1 MPRMP
6 SWSSRWVIRKQW
18 RVAGRTC
25 MVLIIQQWETAVRR
39 HVVACFT
46 IQLPWPV
53 FLSVMA
59 LGSYGRKRWMAYFDI
74 VNKARQ
80 VSGYY
85 WAKPRNGHVG
95 WAVNH
100 LFVHEESGPGGGQ
113 HTSTGSAVEDDVEW
127 PRRLANRRFGRRRA
141 VARGRL
147 RPDSYLCFP
156 FPLPL
161 QNCIQK
167 PLATSRTCDVHRC
180 LVFSDSLSGLLT
192 SGVQADPKSMQLEG
206 YLRI

>member
-1 MPRMP
+1 MEGGWPNLYGAHNSAMGGCRQETCCCVFHHP
-6 SWSSRWVIRKQW
+6 
-18 RVAGRTC
+18 VAGACLLVCYGTRE
-25 MVLIIQQWETAVRR
+25 LRKEAVDG
-39 HVVACFT
+39 
-46 IQLPWPV
+46 ILW
-53 FLSVMA
+53 
-59 LGSYGRKRWMAYFDI
+59 YI

-127 PRRLANRRFGRRRA
+127 PRRLANRRFRRRRA

-192 SGVQADPKSMQLEG
+192 SGVQPDPKSMQLEG